1 MSKQALL
8 KNLHSLLANKILKNS
23 LDFVNTVVSS
33 TTDTW
38 NQRTHNVEA
47 FSMVLKVCSYNL
59 QEVARGLGQPGPLMA
74 AHFGS
79 ALDWL

>member
-8 KNLHSLLANKILKNS
+8 KNLHSLSANKILKNS

-38 NQRTHNVEA
+38 NVEA
-47 FSMVLKVCSYNL
+47 FSTVLKVCSYNL

-74 AHFGS
+74 AHFGL